1 MRSTVSFPVDLAG
14 ALARSA
20 RAFGIP
26 GLAVAV
32 LAPGRQALLLDGVAA
47 PGGPAVNH
55 GTWVSVASLGKHV
68 TAAAVLDLA
77 QRGRVN
83 LTAAIGHYL
92 PTVPSAWADRSVLSL
107 LRHSGGLAEYLSA
120 APEQPVPTTL
130 AGFMAQYARLAPAF
144 DEGAGWMYTNTHY
157 ILLGMLVAQASGARY
172 AQAVQALFQ
181 RMGCPHATVAGPAW
195 AREANRATTHDAHR
209 LGTTDPDTATREVIG
224 DGDVCFTPAGA
235 LRWLEV
241 LLDGG
246 LLDGAHED
254 LMFTAGPL
262 ATGRPSGYGCGWFV
276 EPMGETTIAH
286 HGGHFDGWTAM
297 TILNRA
303 RGSGVVAMCN
313 QAPGHTR
320 AIRHLAQQA
329 LEGFAPGATPLSLPV
344 LADPDPVL
352 TQRIR
357 SQLLREPGT
366 APDLSCLADELRRVA
381 EHGSPVRTVPNLHAG
396 LPPQA
401 FDLVQRQVHDTHTW
415 HRYRLSYQDRV
426 EHVLVGTTPDRRI
439 FWAWAL

>member
-1 MRSTVSFPVDLAG
+1 MRSNVPFPVDLAG
-14 ALARSA
+14 ALARSG

-26 GLAVAV
+26 GLAAAV
-32 LAPGRQALLLDGVAA
+32 LAPGRRALLLDGVAA
-47 PGGPAVNH
+47 PNGPAVND
-55 GTWVSVASLGKHV
+55 GTWFSVASLGKHV
-68 TAAAVLDLA
+68 TAAALLDLA
-77 QRGRVN
+77 QRGRLN
-83 LTAAIGHYL
+83 LTEAIGHYL
-92 PTVPSAWADRSVLSL
+92 PTVPTAWADRSVLSL

-120 APEQPVPTTL
+120 APEQPVPTTQ
-130 AGFMAQYARLAPAF
+130 AGFMARYATLAPAF

-157 ILLGMLVAQASGARY
+157 ILLGMLVGHASGVRY
-172 AQAVQALFQ
+172 AQAVQSLFQ
-181 RMGCPHATVAGPAW
+181 RTGCTGAAVAGPAW
-195 AREANRATTHDAHR
+195 AREANCETAREVPRA
-209 LGTTDPDTATREVIG
+209 GISDPDAATREVIG

-241 LLDGG
+241 LLEGG
-246 LLDGAHED
+246 LLDQAHED

-276 EPMGETTIAH
+276 EPMGEATIAH

-297 TILNRA
+297 AILNRA

-329 LEGFAPGATPLSLPV
+329 LEGFAPGSTPLSLPV

-366 APDLSCLADELRRVA
+366 ASDLSCLTDELRRVA
-381 EHGSPVRTVPNLHAG
+381 EHGSPVRTVPNLYAG
-396 LPPQA
+396 APPQA
-401 FDLVQRQVHDTHTW
+401 FDLVQRQPHDTHTW
-415 HRYRLSYQDRV
+415 HRYRLTYPDRI
-426 EHVLVGTTPDRRI
+426 EHVLVGTTPDSRI